1 MQPDYV
7 PCPPP
12 PPMDSYE
19 ELLNRLRD
27 IDLASQIGSI
37 LGWDQ
42 EVIMPKAAAE
52 SRAEHLAW
60 LSKTVHEKITDPR
73 IGELISELDST
84 SLDQTQAAN
93 LRLATVSYERAT
105 CLPADFVEEFA
116 RLRSNA
122 HHTWARARNEDD
134 FSIFR
139 DDMEKILDMTRR
151 KAEYFGYSESPYNA
165 LLDQYE
171 TGLTVSRLNP
181 LFNGLRDSVAPL
193 VRKVTES
200 GKQPDMTWVERS
212 KWSELAQTQLSQRVS
227 EAIGFDF
234 TAGRR
239 DASVHPFCGGPNP
252 SDVRWTTRYDESEPF
267 GSLFGSMHETGHG
280 TYEQGRPR
288 NLDFQPA
295 GKACGLGVHE
305 SQSRLWENQVGR
317 SIQFCEWVLPMWRE
331 CFPGQM
337 DDVTPEIL
345 WRSVN
350 TIQPSYIRTESDEAT
365 YNLHIMIRYELEKL
379 MVEGD
384 IEVDEIP
391 DAWDAMYEEYLGI
404 RPPNRT
410 IGVLQDIHWCMGA
423 IGYFPTYTL
432 GNLYAAQLLEAA
444 RDDIPDHD
452 ERVIKGDFHPLL
464 NWMRSKI
471 HSRGSIL
478 EPAELIKEATGSYPS
493 PQPFVEYLSDKVRRL
508 YDIEI

>member
-1 MQPDYV
+1 MPSDYV
-7 PCPPP
+7 LRAPPP
-12 PPMDSYE
+12 LMDSYG
-19 ELLNRLRD
+19 ELLIRLRE
-27 IDLASQIGSI
+27 IALASQIGSI

-42 EVIMPKAAAE
+42 EVIMPQAAAE

-60 LSKTVHEKITDPR
+60 ISKTVHEKITDPR
-73 IGELISELDST
+73 IGEIISELDSIYM
-84 SLDQTQAAN
+84 DQTQAAN
-93 LRLATVSYERAT
+93 LRLAKITHERAI

-116 RLRSNA
+116 RLKSNA
-122 HHTWARARNEDD
+122 HHTWVRAREEDN

-139 DDMEKILDMTRR
+139 DDLEKILDMTRK
-151 KAEYFGYSESPYNA
+151 KAEYFGYSESPYDA

-171 TGLTVSRLNP
+171 TGLTVSRLDP

-200 GKQPDMTWVERS
+200 GKQPDMTWIRRS
-212 KWSELAQTQLSQRVS
+212 KWSESSQAQLSQRVS

-234 TAGRR
+234 NAGRR

-252 SDVRWTTRYDESEPF
+252 SDVRWTTRYDETEPF

-288 NLDFQPA
+288 GLDYQPA

-317 SIQFCEWVLPMWRE
+317 SLQFCEWVLPLWRDY
-331 CFPGQM
+331 FAGQM
-337 DDVTPEIL
+337 DEVTPETL

-350 TIQPSYIRTESDEAT
+350 TIQPSFIRTESDEAT
-365 YNLHIMIRYELEKL
+365 YNLHIMIRYELEKS

-404 RPPNRT
+404 RPQNRT
-410 IGVLQDIHWCMGA
+410 IGILQDIHWCMGA

-432 GNLYAAQLLEAA
+432 GNLYAAQLLKAA
-444 RDDIPDHD
+444 RYDIPDHD
-452 ERVIKGDFHPLL
+452 ERVRNGDLQPLL
-464 NWMRSKI
+464 NWMRLKI

-478 EPAELIKEATGSYPS
+478 EPAELIKEATGHYPS
-493 PQPFVEYLSDKVRRL
+493 PEPFVEYLSDKVRRL